1 MVENEFPDFVRA
13 LPGPDADVELDVYL
27 SSGDRGLVMFYEATD
42 RDIVVPE
49 HVHGDQWGI
58 VLSGTVEIR
67 IGAETEV
74 CHRGDTY
81 FVPGGV
87 PHVTLVRA
95 GTRGLDVFEE
105 HDRYRPL
112 PDGQGGA
119 SSD

>member
-1 MVENEFPDFVRA
+1 MDVILGTYRLGQVGLSPDRIDGYTNEEFTHMNVA
-13 LPGPDADVELDVYL
+13 VA
-27 SSGDRGLVMFYEATD
+27 
-42 RDIVVPE
+42 
-49 HVHGDQWGI
+49 

-67 IGAETEV
+67 IGDETEV